1 MEIKSQGLFAEAAEF
16 FTDIFST
23 QYWPARWNCGRW
35 TDFHGWLYIISDLMI
50 WAAYFAIPFLL
61 FRLITKRTDFPF
73 PKIFWLF
80 IAFILLCGSTHLMD
94 AVIFW
99 WPAYRFSALLRFVT
113 GTVSLFT
120 VYALYRVLPMVM
132 NLRTAAQVE
141 AEAEQRRR
149 AEKQFSNVFNFSAV
163 GMALLSP
170 EGKWMKVNPALSNFL
185 GYSEQEMQN
194 LTFQDITYKDDL
206 DRDLQYVKQML
217 DGTIASYQMEKRYI
231 KKDGSL
237 WWGLLAC
244 TLMKDHDGK
253 PDFFIVQIADLNNS
267 KKLQEA
273 LEVMERKDEFLSIA
287 AHELKTP
294 ITSVKGALQI
304 LDVKLNKTDQD
315 NVSKPLI
322 SLANKQVNKLTWLV
336 NDLLDAARIQSGRL
350 SLSISSFKIEDLVSG
365 AIEQVFYERKDVNI
379 VYQENVPH
387 KVEGDKSRL
396 EQVLVNLLSNAIKY
410 SPAGRDIIIKTE
422 QLEGKIKFSV
432 TDFGIGIASEKI
444 PRLFE
449 RYFRVE
455 STSQNFSGLGIGLY
469 ISAEIV
475 RMHNGSIG
483 ADSRLGEGSTFYFSI
498 PNKYDEPKEK
508 PQSSGKDS

>member
-1 MEIKSQGLFAEAAEF
+1 MIEIKSQGTFAEAAEF
-16 FTDIFST
+16 FSDIFST
-23 QYWPARWNCGRW
+23 QYWPARWNCGKW

-80 IAFILLCGSTHLMD
+80 IAFILLCGATHLMD

-99 WPAYRFSALLRFVT
+99 WPAYRLSALLRFVT

-120 VYALYRVLPMVM
+120 VYALYKILPMVM

-141 AEAEQRRR
+141 EEAEHRRR
-149 AEKQFSNVFNFSAV
+149 AEKQFSNVFTFSAV
-163 GMALLSP
+163 GMALVSL
-170 EGKWMKVNPALSNFL
+170 EGKWIKVNPALTAFL

-194 LTFQDITYKDDL
+194 LTFQDITYIDDL
-206 DRDLQYVKQML
+206 DVDLQYVRQML
-217 DGTIASYQMEKRYI
+217 DGKIASYQLEKRYV

-244 TLMKDHDGK
+244 SLMKDHEGN
-253 PDFFIVQIADLNNS
+253 PEFFIAQIADLNNS
-267 KKLQEA
+267 KKLKDA
-273 LEVMERKDEFLSIA
+273 LEVMKRKDEFLSIA

-304 LDVKLNKTDQD
+304 LDVQLSQSDQD
-315 NVSKPLI
+315 KGTKPLI
-322 SLANKQVNKLTWLV
+322 SIANKQVNKLTWLV
-336 NDLLDAARIQSGRL
+336 NDLLDVAKIQSGRL
-350 SLSISSFKIEDLVSG
+350 ALSISTFKIEELVNE
-365 AIEQVFYERKDVNI
+365 AMEQVFHERKDKNI
-379 VYQENVPH
+379 VYQGELSAE
-387 KVEGDKSRL
+387 VEGDKLRL

-410 SPAGRDIIIKTE
+410 SPAKTDIIIKAE
-422 QLEGKIKFSV
+422 QLDGKIKVSV

-444 PRLFE
+444 PHLFE

-475 RMHNGSIG
+475 KMHKGSIG
-483 ADSRLGEGSTFYFSI
+483 AESRLGEGSTFHFII
-498 PNKYDEPKEK
+498 PIRYQDERI
-508 PQSSGKDS
+508 

>member
-1 MEIKSQGLFAEAAEF
+1 MIEIKGQGTFTDAAEF
-16 FTDIFST
+16 FSDIFST
-23 QYWPARWNCGRW
+23 QYWPARWNCGKW

-80 IAFILLCGSTHLMD
+80 IAFILLCGATHLMD

-99 WPAYRFSALLRFVT
+99 WPAYRLSALLRFVT

-120 VYALYRVLPMVM
+120 VYALYKILPMVL

-141 AEAEQRRR
+141 EEAEHRRR
-149 AEKQFSNVFNFSAV
+149 AEKQFSNVFAFSAV
-163 GMALLSP
+163 GMALVSP
-170 EGKWMKVNPALSNFL
+170 EGKFISVNPALSNFL

-194 LTFQDITYKDDL
+194 LTFQDITYIDDL
-206 DRDLQYVKQML
+206 DVDLQYVREML
-217 DGTIASYQMEKRYI
+217 DGKIVSYQLEKRYI

-244 TLMKDHDGK
+244 SLMKDHEGK
-253 PDFFIVQIADLNNS
+253 PDFFIAQIADLNNS
-267 KKLQEA
+267 KKLKDA
-273 LEVMERKDEFLSIA
+273 LEVMKRKDEFLSIA

-304 LDVKLNKTDQD
+304 LDVQLSKSDQEKGT
-315 NVSKPLI
+315 KPLI
-322 SLANKQVNKLTWLV
+322 SIANKQVKKLTWLV
-336 NDLLDAARIQSGRL
+336 NDLLDVARIQSGRL
-350 SLSISSFKIEDLVSG
+350 ALSISTFKIEELVNE
-365 AIEQVFYERKDVNI
+365 AMEQVFHERKDKNI
-379 VYQENVPH
+379 VYQGEQSIE
-387 KVEGDKSRL
+387 VEGDKLRL

-410 SPAGRDIIIKTE
+410 SPAKTDIIIKAE
-422 QLEGKIKFSV
+422 RMEGQIRVSV
-432 TDFGIGIASEKI
+432 IDFGIGIASEKI
-444 PRLFE
+444 PHLFE

-475 RMHNGSIG
+475 RMHKGSIG
-483 ADSRLGEGSTFYFSI
+483 AESRLGEGSTFYFSI
-498 PNKYDEPKEK
+498 PTRSQDERT
-508 PQSSGKDS
+508 